1 MSKHTYTRTHIMD
14 ADNNSWLDDLFDKPL
29 LDKPLLDKPLLDN
42 PLPVAGEVWEAM
54 MKHVLENTLDEEKLE
69 YVDDGGT
76 IRKIWDI
83 GDLYDNDEIVEYIRK
98 SDIPPE
104 VIYTPTQLAK
114 SSERRTKETLMDNER
129 IRAKYNKLLTKM
141 KELLV
146 DNQIIRVDRER
157 IRADRERIRADRE
170 RIWEDRERILTWARC
185 TNKFNT

>member
-1 MSKHTYTRTHIMD
+1 MSKHTYTHTHIMD
-14 ADNNSWLDDLFDKPL
+14 ADNNSWLDDLLDKPIDKPL
-29 LDKPLLDKPLLDN
+29 IDKPF
-42 PLPVAGEVWEAM
+42 PVAGEVWEAM

-69 YVDDGGT
+69 YVDGGT

-98 SDIPPE
+98 SDVPPE

-114 SSERRTKETLMDNER
+114 SSERCTKETLMDNER

-157 IRADRERIRADRE
+157 IRADRERIRSDRERIWEDRE
-170 RIWEDRERILTWARC
+170 RIWEDRERILMWARC
-185 TNKFNT
+185 NK